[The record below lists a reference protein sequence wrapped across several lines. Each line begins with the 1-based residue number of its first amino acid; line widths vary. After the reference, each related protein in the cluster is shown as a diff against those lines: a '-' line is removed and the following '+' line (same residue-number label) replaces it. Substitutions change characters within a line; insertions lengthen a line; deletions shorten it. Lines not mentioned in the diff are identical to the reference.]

1 MERWIERARRRM
13 AELGITQ
20 EDLCAPLKV
29 KTRGAVGHYLACRR
43 TPTPE
48 QVEALAKALRCT
60 VDWLLG
66 GRGPMQVRDYQA
78 PEESITGYWVDSLT
92 PDERALLEKY
102 RQLKPQD
109 KMTLQEVS
117 NALVRPA
124 SPALKSR

>member
-1 MERWIERARRRM
+1 M

-29 KTRGAVGHYLACRR
+29 KTRGAVGHYLASRR
-43 TPTPE
+43 KPSPE
-48 QVEALAKALRCT
+48 QMEALAGALRCN
-60 VDWLLG
+60 VDWLLC

-78 PEESITGYWVDSLT
+78 PEENITGYWIDDLP
-92 PDERALLEKY
+92 PDEQALLEKY

-109 KMTLQEVS
+109 KMTLQEVI

-124 SPALKSR
+124 SPARKSS